1 MENKS
6 KNTSE
11 ISQWIDNYLH
21 ISLDTEEYVEVRNFL
36 ILWNLFEA
44 KWFKCNFGRNK
55 RNIQNIHLTSDIFN
69 QTLQYLQRRY
79 ITNGSTN
86 ERFMRLRLR
95 NNDDTT
101 SIQRVLL
108 GLTNR
113 YY

>member
-44 KWFKCNFGRNK
+44 KWFKCNFKNT
-55 RNIQNIHLTSDIFN
+55 IFISFIFN
-69 QTLQYLQRRY
+69 IGFLLKFATSY
-79 ITNGSTN
+79 ISCIRKSKFTG
-86 ERFMRLRLR
+86 
-95 NNDDTT
+95 
-101 SIQRVLL
+101 L
-108 GLTNR
+108 GI
-113 YY
+113 

>member
-44 KWFKCNFGRNK
+44 KWFKCSLCIYNRLLL
-55 RNIQNIHLTSDIFN
+55 NIL
-69 QTLQYLQRRY
+69 
-79 ITNGSTN
+79 
-86 ERFMRLRLR
+86 
-95 NNDDTT
+95 
-101 SIQRVLL
+101 
-108 GLTNR
+108 
-113 YY
+113 

>member
-55 RNIQNIHLTSDIFN
+55 YNRENETYNFLKRNVQFSLFFHPIKAKAFNHHLSGN
-69 QTLQYLQRRY
+69 
-79 ITNGSTN
+79 
-86 ERFMRLRLR
+86 
-95 NNDDTT
+95 
-101 SIQRVLL
+101 
-108 GLTNR
+108 
-113 YY
+113 